1 MKELPECVKLSW
13 KEEGKIKEIGA
24 KVISH
29 DYGYQLCQLVA
40 AQRMLSTDIKE
51 EKRDIGVKYNIA
63 GPETN
68 FSCLSLEKKM
78 RRGRLILT

>member
-1 MKELPECVKLSW
+1 MCKSFLERR
-13 KEEGKIKEIGA
+13 GKNKEIGA

-68 FSCLSLEKKM
+68 FFLSFVREEQGE
-78 RRGRLILT
+78 RT

>member
-1 MKELPECVKLSW
+1 M
-13 KEEGKIKEIGA
+13 IMAI
-24 KVISH
+24 
-29 DYGYQLCQLVA
+29 QLCQLVA

-68 FSCLSLEKKM
+68 FFLSFVREEQGE
-78 RRGRLILT
+78 RT